1 MKEILLIISLI
12 CSLSFT
18 GCSEEQKTD
27 KQVNDLPKQ
36 KVEQK
41 IEKEKTTKTD
51 KPKKEEKQKTEEPKR
66 ETKKKDTESK
76 QEETEQKDNK
86 EEKDLAEDAAER
98 RNFVISQCVNCGKLI
113 HESDNYI
120 ESHYG
125 YVCMDCYNNSYEK
138 CIRCGKTVNAY
149 DDNVSCGSSGYMC
162 EDCDK
167 EYSKETEQKGE
178 STCPGCGMQ
187 MTEIN
192 GIYCCLN
199 INCYRY
205 NNPYDNDP
213 DHYDLPS
220 ED

>member
-51 KPKKEEKQKTEEPKR
+51 KPKKEEKQKTEESKR
-66 ETKKKDTESK
+66 ETEKKETKDPV
-76 QEETEQKDNK
+76 
-86 EEKDLAEDAAER
+86 EDVAER
-98 RNFVISQCVNCGKLI
+98 RNFVIGQCTHCEALI
-113 HESDNYI
+113 HESDNYKD
-120 ESHYG
+120 SQYG
-125 YVCMDCYNNSYEK
+125 LVCMNCYNDSYER

-149 DDNVSCGSSGYMC
+149 DDDVSTGSTGLMC
-162 EDCDK
+162 KDCLE
-167 EYSKETEQKGE
+167 EYANEPEAYE
-178 STCPGCGMQ
+178 SHECPGCGMQ
-187 MTEIN
+187 MTEID
-192 GIYCCLN
+192 GVYCCLN
-199 INCYRY
+199 SNCFRY
-205 NNPYDNDP
+205 NNPYDKND

-220 ED
+220 GD